1 MRPSP
6 SRYSPLFFVLL
17 SRQQV
22 AVPKAFFANG
32 PYYNWHERMAPDSRR
47 RSSRIPK
54 QLAIFLIGSD
64 IEGRIFSEE
73 TKTVVLSRHGAGI
86 TSLNKLSAEQEIIIR
101 CVDSGKEVEAR
112 VVGQIGLQDETYIYG
127 VAFLDLTLDF
137 WGLDFGELT
146 DAEKRASRALLQ
158 CSSCELR
165 ETVDHSD
172 LEADVFAINR
182 SAVRYCKRCGSSTVW
197 KLAAG
202 EPAASPAAASTQAK
216 PPMTAK
222 SAAEADPSDAD
233 PPDADLTYADSPDAD
248 PVVAPLLARPA
259 PKTRTQPE
267 PKPLPTLPPGA
278 KSAMPMPSALTP
290 AGPQAA
296 ERPEDRR
303 KHARAKVKFKACIR
317 RAGMLDDVVSCE
329 DMSRGGLRFKS
340 RKQYFENTMIEVAV
354 PYSPGGQS
362 IFVPAQIVYVHE
374 TPGEGVCHCGVAY
387 TKSSR

>member
-1 MRPSP
+1 MP
-6 SRYSPLFFVLL
+6 
-17 SRQQV
+17 
-22 AVPKAFFANG
+22 
-32 PYYNWHERMAPDSRR
+32 PDSRR

-86 TSLNKLSAEQEIIIR
+86 TSEHKLSAEQEIIIR
-101 CVDSGKEVEAR
+101 SADSGKEAEAR
-112 VVGQIGLQDETYIYG
+112 VVGQIGSQDDTYIYG
-127 VAFLDLTLDF
+127 VAFLDPTLNF

-146 DAEKRASRALLQ
+146 ESEKEASRALLE
-158 CSSCELR
+158 CSSCQLR

-197 KLAAG
+197 KQAA
-202 EPAASPAAASTQAK
+202 EVPAASPPAAAGLAETDPADAEPGDAGPIVAAPPPPRLAPNARTPSTS
-216 PPMTAK
+216 PPSPSAAK
-222 SAAEADPSDAD
+222 SA
-233 PPDADLTYADSPDAD
+233 T
-248 PVVAPLLARPA
+248 
-259 PKTRTQPE
+259 
-267 PKPLPTLPPGA
+267 
-278 KSAMPMPSALTP
+278 LTP
-290 AGPQAA
+290 PAGIATPAAPQATGH
-296 ERPEDRR
+296 PQDRR
-303 KHARAKVKFKACIR
+303 KNARTRVKFKACIR
-317 RAGMLDDVVSCE
+317 RAGMPDDVVSCE

-340 RKQYFENTMIEVAV
+340 KKQYFETTTIEVAV

-374 TPGEGVCHCGVAY
+374 IPGEGVFHCGVAY

>member
-1 MRPSP
+1 
-6 SRYSPLFFVLL
+6 
-17 SRQQV
+17 
-22 AVPKAFFANG
+22 VPKAFFANG
-32 PYYNWHERMAPDSRR
+32 PFYNRHERMAPDSRR

-86 TSLNKLSAEQEIIIR
+86 TSEHKLSAEQEIIVR
-101 CVDSGKEVEAR
+101 CVDSGKEAEAR

-146 DAEKRASRALLQ
+146 EAEKQASRALLQ
-158 CSSCELR
+158 CSSCDLR

-197 KLAAG
+197 TLATG
-202 EPAASPAAASTQAK
+202 EASASPAGAAEPARSPTV
-216 PPMTAK
+216 AK
-222 SAAEADPSDAD
+222 SVAEADL
-233 PPDADLTYADSPDAD
+233 PDADLTYAGDPDPPDAR
-248 PVVAPLLARPA
+248 PVVA
-259 PKTRTQPE
+259 
-267 PKPLPTLPPGA
+267 LPPAA
-278 KSAMPMPSALTP
+278 KSPTP
-290 AGPQAA
+290 ASPAALPAAQQATS
-296 ERPEDRR
+296 RPEDRR

-317 RAGMLDDVVSCE
+317 RAGMPDEVVSCE

-340 RKQYFENTMIEVAV
+340 KKQYFENAMIEVAV

-374 TPGEGVCHCGVAY
+374 TPGDGVYHCGVAY

>member
-1 MRPSP
+1 
-6 SRYSPLFFVLL
+6 
-17 SRQQV
+17 
-22 AVPKAFFANG
+22 VPKAFFANG
-32 PYYNWHERMAPDSRR
+32 PFYNRHERMAPDSRR

-54 QLAIFLIGSD
+54 QLAILLIGSD

-86 TSLNKLSAEQEIIIR
+86 TSEHKLSAEQEIIVR
-101 CVDSGKEVEAR
+101 CVDSGKEAEAR

-127 VAFLDLTLDF
+127 VAFLDPELNF

-146 DAEKRASRALLQ
+146 EAEKQASRAVLQ
-158 CSSCELR
+158 CGSCDLC

-197 KLAAG
+197 TLATGEASASAAG
-202 EPAASPAAASTQAK
+202 AAEPARSPTG
-216 PPMTAK
+216 AK
-222 SAAEADPSDAD
+222 SVAEADL
-233 PPDADLTYADSPDAD
+233 PDADLTYAGEPDPPDAR
-248 PVVAPLLARPA
+248 PVVAPP
-259 PKTRTQPE
+259 
-267 PKPLPTLPPGA
+267 PTA
-278 KSAMPMPSALTP
+278 KSATPASLTP
-290 AGPQAA
+290 QS
-296 ERPEDRR
+296 RPEDRR

-317 RAGMLDDVVSCE
+317 RAGMPDEVVSCE

-340 RKQYFENTMIEVAV
+340 KKQFFEKAMIEVAV

-374 TPGEGVCHCGVAY
+374 TPGEGVFHCGVAY

>member
-1 MRPSP
+1 
-6 SRYSPLFFVLL
+6 
-17 SRQQV
+17 
-22 AVPKAFFANG
+22 
-32 PYYNWHERMAPDSRR
+32 MAPDSRR

-86 TSLNKLSAEQEIIIR
+86 TSEHKLSAEQEIIIR

-112 VVGQIGLQDETYIYG
+112 VVGQIGLQGETYIYG
-127 VAFLDLTLDF
+127 VAFLDPTLDF

-146 DAEKRASRALLQ
+146 EAEKQASRALLQ

-197 KLAAG
+197 TLAIG
-202 EPAASPAAASTQAK
+202 EASASPAGAAAPAK
-216 PPMTAK
+216 SLTAAK
-222 SAAEADPSDAD
+222 SAAEAD
-233 PPDADLTYADSPDAD
+233 PPDADLTYAGEPDGPPDAR
-248 PVVAPLLARPA
+248 PVVAPPPPRPA
-259 PKTRTQPE
+259 
-267 PKPLPTLPPGA
+267 A
-278 KSAMPMPSALTP
+278 KSATPASPTAPP
-290 AGPQAA
+290 AGPQATPRQQA
-296 ERPEDRR
+296 TSRPEDRR
-303 KHARAKVKFKACIR
+303 KHARARVKFKACIR
-317 RAGMLDDVVSCE
+317 RAGMPDDVVSCE

-340 RKQYFENTMIEVAV
+340 KKQFFENTMIEVAV

-374 TPGEGVCHCGVAY
+374 TPGEGVFHCGVAY

>member
-1 MRPSP
+1 MLIAAATPRFLSCYYRA
-6 SRYSPLFFVLL
+6 SQLL
-17 SRQQV
+17 C
-22 AVPKAFFANG
+22 PKHFFANG
-32 PYYNWHERMAPDSRR
+32 PFYNRHQRMAPDSRR

-64 IEGRIFSEE
+64 IEGRIFSEK

-86 TSLNKLSAEQEIIIR
+86 TSEHKLSAEQEIIVR
-101 CVDSGKEVEAR
+101 CVDSGKEAEVR

-127 VAFLDLTLDF
+127 VAFLDPELYF

-146 DAEKRASRALLQ
+146 EAEKQASHALLQ
-158 CSSCELR
+158 CGSCDLR

-197 KLAAG
+197 KLATG
-202 EPAASPAAASTQAK
+202 ETVAPPTAAAAPARS
-216 PPMTAK
+216 PMAAK
-222 SAAEADPSDAD
+222 SVTEAN
-233 PPDADLTYADSPDAD
+233 PPDADLTSEAPGDSPEAS
-248 PVVAPLLARPA
+248 PVAAPPPLRPA
-259 PKTRTQPE
+259 
-267 PKPLPTLPPGA
+267 A
-278 KSAMPMPSALTP
+278 KSAMPASPTAP
-290 AGPQAA
+290 PVAPQATS
-296 ERPEDRR
+296 RPEDRR

-317 RAGMLDDVVSCE
+317 RAGMPDEVVSCE

-340 RKQYFENTMIEVAV
+340 KKQYFENAMIEVAV

-374 TPGEGVCHCGVAY
+374 TPGEGVYHCGVAY

>member
-1 MRPSP
+1 
-6 SRYSPLFFVLL
+6 
-17 SRQQV
+17 
-22 AVPKAFFANG
+22 
-32 PYYNWHERMAPDSRR
+32 MAPDSRR

-86 TSLNKLSAEQEIIIR
+86 TSEHKLSAEQEIIIR

-112 VVGQIGLQDETYIYG
+112 VVGQIGLQDKTYIYG

-146 DAEKRASRALLQ
+146 EAEKEASRALLQ
-158 CSSCELR
+158 CSSCDLR

-197 KLAAG
+197 TLAAG
-202 EPAASPAAASTQAK
+202 EPAASLAPAATQAK
-216 PPMTAK
+216 PPM
-222 SAAEADPSDAD
+222 AARSIAE
-233 PPDADLTYADSPDAD
+233 ADSPDAD
-248 PVVAPLLARPA
+248 PPDAALTYADTPGDPPDAETVVAP
-259 PKTRTQPE
+259 
-267 PKPLPTLPPGA
+267 PP
-278 KSAMPMPSALTP
+278 P
-290 AGPQAA
+290 
-296 ERPEDRR
+296 RPEDRR

-317 RAGMLDDVVSCE
+317 RPGMPDDVVTCE

-340 RKQYFENTMIEVAV
+340 RKQYFEDAMIEVAV

-362 IFVPAQIVYVHE
+362 IFVAAQIVYVHE
-374 TPGEGVCHCGVAY
+374 TTGEGVYHCGVAY

>member
-1 MRPSP
+1 MPKRNRKTFSFFDAKSTFA
-6 SRYSPLFFVLL
+6 SRSTLSFVLL
-17 SRQQV
+17 SRRQV

-32 PYYNWHERMAPDSRR
+32 PFYIRHERMAPDSRR

-86 TSLNKLSAEQEIIIR
+86 TSEHKLSAEQEIIIR
-101 CVDSGKEVEAR
+101 CIDSGKEVEAR
-112 VVGQIGLQDETYIYG
+112 VVGQIGSQGETYIYG
-127 VAFLDLTLDF
+127 VAFLDHSLNF

-146 DAEKRASRALLQ
+146 DAEREASRALLQ
-158 CSSCELR
+158 CSSCDLR

-197 KLAAG
+197 TLAAG
-202 EPAASPAAASTQAK
+202 EPAASPGPAGTQAK
-216 PPMTAK
+216 PPMAAK
-222 SAAEADPSDAD
+222 SVVEAD
-233 PPDADLTYADSPDAD
+233 PPDADLTYAGAPADLHDASP
-248 PVVAPLLARPA
+248 VAAPPSPRPA
-259 PKTRTQPE
+259 
-267 PKPLPTLPPGA
+267 A
-278 KSAMPMPSALTP
+278 KSASPALPTAAP
-290 AGPQAA
+290 APPQAT

-303 KHARAKVKFKACIR
+303 KHARTKVKFKACIR
-317 RAGMLDDVVSCE
+317 RPGMPDDVVSCE

-340 RKQYFENTMIEVAV
+340 RKQYFQNTMIEVAV

-362 IFVPAQIVYVHE
+362 IFVSAQIVYVHE
-374 TPGEGVCHCGVAY
+374 TPGEGVYHCGVAY

>member
-1 MRPSP
+1 
-6 SRYSPLFFVLL
+6 
-17 SRQQV
+17 
-22 AVPKAFFANG
+22 
-32 PYYNWHERMAPDSRR
+32 MAPDSRR

-86 TSLNKLSAEQEIIIR
+86 TSQNKLSAEQEIIIR

-127 VAFLDLTLDF
+127 VAFLDPTLDF

-146 DAEKRASRALLQ
+146 EAEKQASRALLQ

-197 KLAAG
+197 TLATG
-202 EPAASPAAASTQAK
+202 ERVGSPAAAPARPLTA
-216 PPMTAK
+216 AK
-222 SAAEADPSDAD
+222 SAAEADP
-233 PPDADLTYADSPDAD
+233 PDADLTVAGEPDGPPDAR
-248 PVVAPLLARPA
+248 PVVAPPPPRPA
-259 PKTRTQPE
+259 
-267 PKPLPTLPPGA
+267 A
-278 KSAMPMPSALTP
+278 KSGTPASATL
-290 AGPQAA
+290 AGPQATP
-296 ERPEDRR
+296 RPEDRR

-317 RAGMLDDVVSCE
+317 RAGMPDDVVSCE

-340 RKQYFENTMIEVAV
+340 KKQFFENTMIEVAV

-374 TPGEGVCHCGVAY
+374 TPGGGAFHCGVAY

>member
-1 MRPSP
+1 
-6 SRYSPLFFVLL
+6 
-17 SRQQV
+17 
-22 AVPKAFFANG
+22 
-32 PYYNWHERMAPDSRR
+32 MAPDSRR

-86 TSLNKLSAEQEIIIR
+86 TSEHKLSAEQEIIIR
-101 CVDSGKEVEAR
+101 CVDSGKEAEAR

-127 VAFLDLTLDF
+127 VAFLDPALDF

-146 DAEKRASRALLQ
+146 EAERQASRALLQ

-197 KLAAG
+197 KLATG
-202 EPAASPAAASTQAK
+202 EPAESPAGAS
-216 PPMTAK
+216 AK
-222 SAAEADPSDAD
+222 SPMAAKSVAEAD
-233 PPDADLTYADSPDAD
+233 PPDADLTYAEAPDD
-248 PVVAPLLARPA
+248 PLDAKPLVAP
-259 PKTRTQPE
+259 
-267 PKPLPTLPPGA
+267 PPSPFAA
-278 KSAMPMPSALTP
+278 KSAPPASLTTTP
-290 AGPQAA
+290 AAPQATS
-296 ERPEDRR
+296 RPEDRR

-317 RAGMLDDVVSCE
+317 RPGMPDDVVSCE

-340 RKQYFENTMIEVAV
+340 KKKYFETTMLEVAV
-354 PYSPGGQS
+354 PYSPGGQA

-374 TPGEGVCHCGVAY
+374 TPGEGLFHCGVAY
-387 TKSSR
+387 IKSSR